1 MRGRLD
7 SLYAT
12 PNALAPHYSSFRV
25 GERLLLTGHSHQAWP
40 DRARAGALRAWQDA
54 AEHVDRKWA
63 LAEERADRVR
73 RGFARLLDAQADTI
87 CLGASTH
94 DLVVRW
100 LSALPLGERPCIVTT
115 TSEFHSARRQL
126 ARLREAGLR
135 VVWVPAHPAAS
146 VGERL
151 AEVIDDGVAAVITS
165 TVFYDS
171 GEIAGGL
178 EAVAR
183 ACERHG
189 AALLLDAYHQLNVVP
204 FSLAKGDLE
213 NAFVTGGGYK
223 YCQLGEGNCF
233 LRSPPDCRLRPV
245 ITGWF
250 ADFGNLEGG
259 SGSGVGYGPLTVRF
273 AGATYDPVSHYRAC
287 EVFDFFD
294 EMGLD
299 AEVLRQVS
307 QHQVGLMRDAFDALD
322 IPETVLSRKNMPLE
336 ALGGFLALRSAHAQ
350 ALTQELARRG
360 VFTDAR
366 GDVLRLGPA
375 PYLRDAQLR
384 DAMLAL
390 GEAARE
396 VA

>member
-1 MRGRLD
+1 MIVDLET
-7 SLYAT
+7 LYVA

-25 GERLLLTGHSHQAWP
+25 AERLLLTGHSHQAWP
-40 DRARAGALRAWQDA
+40 DRAQAGLLRAWQDA

-63 LAEERADRVR
+63 LAEERADSVR
-73 RGFARLLDAQADTI
+73 RGFARLLHGSADTI

-94 DLVVRW
+94 DLLVRW
-100 LSALPLGERPCIVTT
+100 LSALPLQQRPCIVTT

-126 ARLREAGLR
+126 QRLQEAGVR
-135 VVWVPAHPAAS
+135 VVWVPAHPAAT

-151 AEVIDDGVAAVITS
+151 AAAVDDNVAAVITS

-183 ACERHG
+183 ACELRG
-189 AALLLDAYHQLNVVP
+189 AELLLDAYHQLNVVP
-204 FSLAKGDLE
+204 FSVAASGFE

-250 ADFGNLEGG
+250 AEFGNLEMA
-259 SGSGVGYGPLTVRF
+259 STSVVGYGPLTVRF
-273 AGATYDPVSHYRAC
+273 AGATYDPVSHYRAS
-287 EVFDFFD
+287 EVFAFFD
-294 EMGLD
+294 EMRLD
-299 AEVLRQVS
+299 AGTLREVS
-307 QHQVGLMRDAFDALD
+307 QYQLRLLRDAFDTLD
-322 IPETVLSRKNMPLE
+322 IPEDVVSRRDVPLTS
-336 ALGGFLALRSAHAQ
+336 LGGFLALRSPHAQ
-350 ALTQELARRG
+350 TLTQELARRG

-366 GDVLRLGPA
+366 GDVLRFGPA
-375 PYLRDAQLR
+375 PYLSDAQLR
-384 DAMLAL
+384 DAVLAL
-390 GEAARE
+390 GEAARDLG
-396 VA
+396 